1 LNKDKLIYIVAG
13 EPSGDFIGGQLIS
26 KLSEKKSNLRF
37 YGVGGINM
45 ENHNFKSL
53 FPISELSVMGI
64 LPVLLKINSLFRR
77 INNVVEDIIDK
88 EPDIVVL
95 IDSPDFNHRVA
106 KRLKKKSFQ
115 SPVICYVAPSAW
127 AWRENRVKSMTT
139 DFDHLF
145 CLLPFERDF
154 FTHRGLKTTYVGHPV
169 IPKILTNNNKE
180 SFREI
185 YNIKKKPILVFLPGS
200 RVSEIKRH
208 IKPFKDA
215 FNEIKKKIPDIILAI
230 PIHRKNKSLI
240 EREFK
245 NSIIVLSEKEK
256 FLLFKD
262 ANVACASSGTVT
274 LELGLSLLPM
284 LVIYKLDFLTWSI
297 VRRLAKVRFI
307 SLINLV
313 LNKNSVTELIQN
325 KCNKNNIY
333 QSLLGLFFDKEI
345 LDKQINDL
353 KNFRK
358 IILSDKD
365 DPTEKAAKK
374 ILEFI
379 EK

>member
-1 LNKDKLIYIVAG
+1 
-13 EPSGDFIGGQLIS
+13 
-26 KLSEKKSNLRF
+26 
-37 YGVGGINM
+37 M
-45 ENHNFKSL
+45 
-53 FPISELSVMGI
+53 
-64 LPVLLKINSLFRR
+64 
-77 INNVVEDIIDK
+77 
-88 EPDIVVL
+88 
-95 IDSPDFNHRVA
+95 
-106 KRLKKKSFQ
+106 
-115 SPVICYVAPSAW
+115 
-127 AWRENRVKSMTT
+127 
-139 DFDHLF
+139 
-145 CLLPFERDF
+145 
-154 FTHRGLKTTYVGHPV
+154 
-169 IPKILTNNNKE
+169 
-180 SFREI
+180 
-185 YNIKKKPILVFLPGS
+185 
-200 RVSEIKRH
+200 SEIKRH

-333 QSLLGLFFDKEI
+333 QSLLGLFFDKET

-358 IILSDKD
+358 IILSDND

>member
-1 LNKDKLIYIVAG
+1 MNKDKLIYIVAG

-37 YGVGGINM
+37 DGVGGINM
-45 ENHNFKSL
+45 ENHNFKSI

-64 LPVLLKINSLFRR
+64 FPVLLKIRSLFKR

-127 AWRENRVKSMTT
+127 AWRENRVKSMTIN
-139 DFDHLF
+139 FDHLL
-145 CLLPFERDF
+145 CLLPFEKNF

-180 SFREI
+180 TFREI
-185 YNIKKKPILVFLPGS
+185 YSIKKKPILVFLPGS
-200 RVSEIKRH
+200 RESEIKRH
-208 IKPFKDA
+208 IKPFKGA
-215 FNEIKKKIPDIILAI
+215 FNEIKKKIPDIILVI
-230 PIHRKNKSLI
+230 PAHKKNKSLI

-284 LVIYKLDFLTWSI
+284 LVIYKLDFLTWS
-297 VRRLAKVRFI
+297 VVSRLANVRFI

-313 LNKNSVTELIQN
+313 LNKSSVTELIQK

-345 LDKQINDL
+345 IDRQINDL

-358 IILSDKD
+358 IILSDND
-365 DPTEKAAKK
+365 DPSEKAAKK

-379 EK
+379 KK